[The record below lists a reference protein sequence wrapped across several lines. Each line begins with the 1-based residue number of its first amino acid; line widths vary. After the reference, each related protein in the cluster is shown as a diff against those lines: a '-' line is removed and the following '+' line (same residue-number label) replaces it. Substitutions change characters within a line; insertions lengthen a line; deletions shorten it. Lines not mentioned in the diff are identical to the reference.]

1 MLFIIIAFKRKLSV
15 SSHAPS
21 VEGKTEKKLA
31 FSTARVE
38 RGETGGGELRG
49 RDRGRGGGVT
59 GIKMK

>member
-31 FSTARVE
+31 FSTAGEE

-49 RDRGRGGGVT
+49 SERGRVT
-59 GIKMK
+59 GMKME